1 LIPVFV
7 INLPRSGERRAFM
20 ETQLGAL
27 GVPFGFFTAIDG
39 TQVPPSARAK
49 YDPSIPIG
57 FVGCGESHLALLRQI
72 RDGDSEFVCVLE
84 DDAVVAPTT
93 LQLLDPATLRSLS
106 RFDVLRLESYPRRG
120 KRLMLPIAKLN
131 GVDLVSTYQLGPA
144 TTGQIFSRDGA
155 RKILAG
161 ISFLR
166 VSLDVALFHFS
177 YVMGLRVIEARPSLV
192 RPNDGFPS
200 TIGPGREPPYTAW
213 EKFLYRRLRMRELRN
228 IVSFLAAWGLPGLMR
243 VRLS

>member
-1 LIPVFV
+1 MDFGGACALAWRQTFRATRTAPLIPVFV

-120 KRLMLPIAKLN
+120 KRLMLPIAKRYPTRIIL
-131 GVDLVSTYQLGPA
+131 LSAIRLA
-144 TTGQIFSRDGA
+144 LTT
-155 RKILAG
+155 
-161 ISFLR
+161 
-166 VSLDVALFHFS
+166 
-177 YVMGLRVIEARPSLV
+177 
-192 RPNDGFPS
+192 
-200 TIGPGREPPYTAW
+200 
-213 EKFLYRRLRMRELRN
+213 
-228 IVSFLAAWGLPGLMR
+228 
-243 VRLS
+243 